1 MTLIIMKIIIVKLLF
16 LIPILRIEIKD
27 KDNKQNIK
35 KLSKKELIA
44 KLNQMDQKEIK

>member
-1 MTLIIMKIIIVKLLF
+1 MKIIIVKLLF

-27 KDNKQNIK
+27 KDKNQNIK

-44 KLNQMDQKEIK
+44 KLNNLDQKEIK